1 MIDVHRIP
9 GKGERTPARATPR
22 RRARHVL
29 ALTAIA
35 ATLSAGCGT
44 TAPATDASAA
54 ASGSTQ
60 PASGSESAAP
70 SDAFPVTVES
80 CGEPVTFEQ
89 APTRA
94 VVNDD
99 NMIEMMF
106 ALELTDSMAAY
117 AAAGPRNRLPEFE
130 DDYAA
135 VPSLG
140 DDYFSLEPLLG
151 AEPDFVFSG
160 WNYGFSED
168 KGITPDRLEEL
179 GIASYVLTES
189 CRRVKEG
196 MAPSSV
202 AELET
207 DIRNLGAIFGVPDRA
222 EALIESWDDRLEA
235 VQQKLPPESERDQT
249 VFTYLSGT
257 DAPGTAPGL
266 TIVPELNS
274 LAGGTNVFADVP
286 KMWGKVT
293 WEEVVER
300 DPDVIVVVDYGGAAA
315 EDVGEN
321 KVAYLKGL
329 PQLQEVKAVKNDR
342 FLILPQEAVN
352 PGVRFV
358 DGIEALAAV
367 LYPDAVGV

>member
-1 MIDVHRIP
+1 M
-9 GKGERTPARATPR
+9 A
-22 RRARHVL
+22 
-29 ALTAIA
+29 
-35 ATLSAGCGT
+35 LSAGCGT
-44 TAPATDASAA
+44 TAPTTN
-54 ASGSTQ
+54 ASGATQ
-60 PASGSESAAP
+60 GSAQSASSEGSAP
-70 SDAFPVTVES
+70 TSSFPVTVES
-80 CGEPVTFEQ
+80 CGEPVTFEK

-106 ALELTDSMAAY
+106 ALGLTDNMAAY

-151 AEPDFVFSG
+151 VEPDFVFSG

-196 MAPSSV
+196 MEPSSV

-222 EALIESWDDRLEA
+222 DALIESWNDRLDA
-235 VQQKLPPESERDQT
+235 VQKQLPPESERDQK

-274 LAGGTNVFADVP
+274 LAGGANVFADVE

-293 WEEVVER
+293 WEEVVDR
-300 DPDVIVVVDYGGAAA
+300 NPDVIVVVDYGGATA
-315 EDVGEN
+315 EDMGEN

-329 PQLQEVKAVKNDR
+329 PQLQEVEAVKNDR

-352 PGVRFV
+352 PGIRFV

-367 LYPDAVGV
+367 LYPDAVGG